1 MTDFI
6 SAQGYGDVK
15 TKRTSRGWIY
25 FSLQQAA
32 VEIILQISKCPQTS
46 CSVAWPFATAGFAT
60 NIHNLHWS
68 PPTHKQHTEAEK
80 TPFST
85 SSVAGGPEYVL
96 NIDAPQVP
104 KKKKQGKVG
113 NLHVVLL
120 NEVWMLTIFSPR
132 MNFSKIGYPYE
143 QPIWE
148 KSWN

>member
-1 MTDFI
+1 MSKRKEHQEVEFI
-6 SAQGYGDVK
+6 SVYNKRLQKSFFKSRNVRKPLAQSHGL
-15 TKRTSRGWIY
+15 
-25 FSLQQAA
+25 LQQQ
-32 VEIILQISKCPQTS
+32 VSQQTS
-46 CSVAWPFATAGFAT
+46 TTSTDP
-60 NIHNLHWS
+60 

-85 SSVAGGPEYVL
+85 SSVAGGPEYVP

-104 KKKKQGKVG
+104 KKKKQGRVG

-143 QPIWE
+143 QPI
-148 KSWN
+148 